1 MPDYRIV
8 IVYFDQ
14 VVLVLRNDVKM
25 FVIFR
30 KIGVFKGFLKGR
42 IKVYF
47 YQSKFEILYDYLNF
61 IIDNIDHLFKGV
73 LFFV

>member
-1 MPDYRIV
+1 MPDHRIV

-30 KIGVFKGFLKGR
+30 KVGVFKGFLKGR
-42 IKVYF
+42 IKVNF
-47 YQSKFEILYDYLNF
+47 YQSKFEVLYDYLNF
-61 IIDNIDHLFKGV
+61 IINNIDHLFKGV